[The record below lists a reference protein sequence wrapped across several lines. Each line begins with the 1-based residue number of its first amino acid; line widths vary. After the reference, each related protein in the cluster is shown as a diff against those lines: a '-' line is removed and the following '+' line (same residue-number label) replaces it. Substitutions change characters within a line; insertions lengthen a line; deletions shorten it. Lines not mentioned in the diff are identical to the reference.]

1 MYNIYMYNNILCMY
15 LFIFLYIVN
24 VNLTYNTCRYITLY
38 HIVLYIIFFKSVFDT
53 TAKFQISVFVERM
66 TILKSECLDC
76 DCICFRCMRTDVLI
90 LLGLES
96 VLSVFWNTIPS
107 GPK

>member
-1 MYNIYMYNNILCMY
+1 MSYCTIYN
-15 LFIFLYIVN
+15 LFKV
-24 VNLTYNTCRYITLY
+24 
-38 HIVLYIIFFKSVFDT
+38 HFDT

-76 DCICFRCMRTDVLI
+76 DCICFSCMRTDVLI

-96 VLSVFWNTIPS
+96 ICFISFLEYYSIWAKVVSLGKHILTC
-107 GPK
+107 

>member
-1 MYNIYMYNNILCMY
+1 MSYCTIYN
-15 LFIFLYIVN
+15 LFKV
-24 VNLTYNTCRYITLY
+24 
-38 HIVLYIIFFKSVFDT
+38 HFDT

-76 DCICFRCMRTDVLI
+76 DCVCFSCMRTDVLI

-96 VLSVFWNTIPS
+96 ICFISFFGVLLHLGQSSLF
-107 GPK
+107 GEAYFDLLM

>member
-1 MYNIYMYNNILCMY
+1 M
-15 LFIFLYIVN
+15 FIFLYTVN
-24 VNLTYNTCRYITLY
+24 ANLIYNTCRYITLY
-38 HIVLYIIFFKSVFDT
+38 HIILYTIFFKSIFDT

-76 DCICFRCMRTDVLI
+76 DCICFSCMRTDVLI

-96 VLSVFWNTIPS
+96 VLSVFWSTIPS